1 MYVQARPRRRSGDQC
16 GAQDLTKPPASPLT
30 ETAENLS
37 MKKPAHQQHQQA
49 NNSSSSNN
57 NTSSNNN
64 VSSNGNITPAPT
76 LPPAP
81 PGTPVTSPH
90 PLVRKP
96 SNSTLYNCPR
106 MIKAI
111 MNWCI

>member
-1 MYVQARPRRRSGDQC
+1 MICVQARPRRRSGDQC

-37 MKKPAHQQHQQA
+37 MKKPSHHHHQQPN
-49 NNSSSSNN
+49 NNSSSNNSSN
-57 NTSSNNN
+57 SNNN

-90 PLVRKP
+90 SLVRRLP
-96 SNSTLYNCPR
+96 IAVYNASP
-106 MIKAI
+106 K
-111 MNWCI
+111 

>member
-30 ETAENLS
+30 ETAENLC
-37 MKKPAHQQHQQA
+37 MKKPSHQQHQQV

-57 NTSSNNN
+57 NSSSINN

-90 PLVRKP
+90 PLVRGP
-96 SNSTLYNCPR
+96 SNSSLYNCPR

-111 MNWCI
+111 MN